1 MIKRLKIVNLFDR
14 FDYDIDLGK
23 DLTILTGPNG
33 YGKSTIL
40 KILMSINKGNFIYF
54 SRLNFERIEVE
65 FINDDRKLILEKE
78 VKGDSENIKIN
89 GISIKEYINLLDS
102 KEYVYFNKINNMIKL
117 IESNDI
123 NYKLKAGIN
132 SYESKIDYINNL
144 KSSVEEELFTDYIE
158 VLSESKK
165 CLRNI
170 KAKNKIKI
178 KDTIDILE
186 KNKEDIYFIKEQRLY
201 KNIDNEKII
210 EIIDDIPRKIKKII
224 NETSQKYSKKANSI
238 DSTYPS
244 RLFKTLNGITEEEY
258 NLKLEKLMVKFEKLN
273 DYDISDITL
282 IDNVKFK
289 EEHSKALKVYFDD
302 FDEKYKVYEDD
313 INKFDSFKKII
324 NNKLSFKNIKIS
336 KEDGLSVF
344 NDSG

>member
-1 MIKRLKIVNLFDR
+1 
-14 FDYDIDLGK
+14 
-23 DLTILTGPNG
+23 
-33 YGKSTIL
+33 
-40 KILMSINKGNFIYF
+40 MS
-54 SRLNFERIEVE
+54 L
-65 FINDDRKLILEKE
+65 
-78 VKGDSENIKIN
+78 
-89 GISIKEYINLLDS
+89 
-102 KEYVYFNKINNMIKL
+102 
-117 IESNDI
+117 
-123 NYKLKAGIN
+123 
-132 SYESKIDYINNL
+132 
-144 KSSVEEELFTDYIE
+144 
-158 VLSESKK
+158 
-165 CLRNI
+165 
-170 KAKNKIKI
+170 
-178 KDTIDILE
+178 
-186 KNKEDIYFIKEQRLY
+186 YFIKEQRLY

-344 NDSG
+344 NDSGKKIKLSMLSSGEKQQIVLYYNLIFELEDKTVLMIDEPEISLHIIWQRDFMDDLLEVIKDKNIKVIVATHSPQILSNHWDNQVDLGELYGE